1 MPTGPSRMQPMPST
15 TPSTLSMTRNWHCST
30 RSTRVLTQTNGPR
43 SPARRSARLP
53 RASLK
58 ARRDCSPAS
67 WQPDNGH
74 ARIQDLRELAER
86 ADLRQPSAMSA
97 YFNDPPVIRPVG
109 YSHRTRAEMIFLIA
123 TGDYSYRQIGAR
135 YGRNENAVSQF
146 AFDNKD
152 AIHKE
157 RARLHQQL
165 ELHFD
170 GRLRYGTR
178 ILEQIIA
185 AVDARIQ
192 DLREL
197 VERADLRYMSGQAA
211 WLNYHA
217 AWCRY
222 RELQTDG
229 VRLLVEEVDPRRRR
243 VREEAAVDVDD
254 IFEPVCPRCLA

>member
-1 MPTGPSRMQPMPST
+1 M
-15 TPSTLSMTRNWHCST
+15 
-30 RSTRVLTQTNGPR
+30 V
-43 SPARRSARLP
+43 
-53 RASLK
+53 
-58 ARRDCSPAS
+58 
-67 WQPDNGH
+67 
-74 ARIQDLRELAER
+74 RELAER

-178 ILEQIIA
+178 ILEQIIEE
-185 AVDARIQ
+185 VDARIQ

-197 VERADLRYMSGQAA
+197 AERADLRYLSGQAA

-222 RELQTDG
+222 RELQTDV
-229 VRLLVEEVDPRRRR
+229 VRLLVEEVDPRKRR

-254 IFEPVCPRCLA
+254 IFEPVCPRCREPISEAASSLA